1 MGKIF
6 RAGRVAILTSGRHA
20 GKKAIVVRSYDDG
33 NKSRKFASA
42 LVVGVDR
49 APRDVTRRMSKKRFI
64 KRTQVKTFVKFVNHN
79 HLMPTRYTTT
89 DVDFKDV
96 KEEGI
101 STAEKRSE
109 LTKALGKTLSD
120 AYRKL
125 PDPKQ
130 NEKAG
135 HLRFFFKKLHF

>member
-6 RAGRVAILTSGRHA
+6 KGGRIVILTSGRHA
-20 GKKAIVVRSYDDG
+20 GKKAVVVKSFDEG

-42 LVVGVDR
+42 LVLGVDR
-49 APRDVTRRMSKKRFI
+49 APREVTRRMSKKRFI
-64 KRTQVKTFVKFVNHN
+64 RRTQVKTFVKFVNHN

-89 DVDFKDV
+89 DLDLKDV

-101 STAEKRSE
+101 STSEKRAD
-109 LTKALGKTLSD
+109 LTKSLGKTLSD
-120 AYRKL
+120 TYRKL
-125 PDPKQ
+125 PDASQ

>member
-6 RAGRVAILTSGRHA
+6 KGGRIVILTSGRHA
-20 GKKAIVVRSYDDG
+20 GKKAIVVKSYDEG

-42 LVVGVDR
+42 LVLGVDR
-49 APRDVTRRMSKKRFI
+49 APRDVNRRMGKKKFI
-64 KRTQVKTFVKFVNHN
+64 RRTQVKTFVKFVNQN
-79 HLMPTRYTTT
+79 HLMPTRYTTS
-89 DVDFKDV
+89 DVETKDI
-96 KEEGI
+96 KEEAI
-101 STAEKRSE
+101 STAEKRAE
-109 LTKALGKTLSD
+109 LNKTIGKNLSD

-135 HLRFFFKKLHF
+135 HLRFFFKRLHF

>member
-6 RAGRVAILTSGRHA
+6 KGGRIVILTSGRHA
-20 GKKAIVVRSYDDG
+20 GKKAIVVKSYDEG

-42 LVVGVDR
+42 LVLGVDR
-49 APRDVTRRMSKKRFI
+49 APRDVKRRMGKKRFI
-64 KRTQVKTFVKFVNHN
+64 RRTQVKTFVKFVNHN
-79 HLMPTRYTTT
+79 HIMPTRYTTS
-89 DVDFKDV
+89 DIELKDV

-101 STAEKRSE
+101 ATAEKRAE

-135 HLRFFFKKLHF
+135 HLRFFFKRLHF